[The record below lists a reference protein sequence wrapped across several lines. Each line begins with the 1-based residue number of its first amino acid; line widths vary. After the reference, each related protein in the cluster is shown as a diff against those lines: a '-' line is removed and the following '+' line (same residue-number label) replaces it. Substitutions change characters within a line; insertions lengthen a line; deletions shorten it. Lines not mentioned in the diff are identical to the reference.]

1 MSFYIP
7 CVSNNRTPIDV
18 AVVGA
23 SGTVGQKVLALST
36 HLPWMR
42 ITEIA
47 GSDTRANTP
56 LSSCPWR
63 EVLPMPKALSSLPF
77 CTMDDVS
84 APYILS
90 CLPHDVAEI
99 YEPLWAERGHHVFS
113 NASTFRM
120 FPEIPLLVPE
130 INGHHLSL
138 IDQQK
143 TRGKRVN
150 NPNCSATALACALA
164 PIMTKHPVRHISIV
178 TLQSVSGAGYPGVS
192 SMDILGNTIPHIPGE
207 APKIVV
213 ELQKILGS
221 GDQAL
226 GIPITVNVHRVP
238 VMYGHAAT
246 IHILLDQP
254 ARDVADVYRQFNQTH
269 PIFAL
274 HDGDDRPQ
282 ALRDL
287 SHDDMRIHIGPIHTA
302 ALGSDASVI
311 ALNIL
316 SHNLVRGAAGAV
328 LANLAC
334 FLGHG
339 DALSR
344 T

>member
-1 MSFYIP
+1 MSFYMP
-7 CVSNNRTPIDV
+7 YVDNTLTPIDV

-23 SGTVGQKVLALST
+23 SGTVGQKVLALSAY
-36 HLPWMR
+36 LPWIR
-42 ITEIA
+42 VTEVA
-47 GSDTRANTP
+47 GSDARANAP

-63 EVLPMPKALSSLPF
+63 EVLPMPKTLSSLRF

-90 CLPHDVAEI
+90 CLPSDVAEQ
-99 YEPLWAERGHHVFS
+99 YEPLWAKKGHHVFS

-120 FPEIPLLVPE
+120 SPDIPLLIPE
-130 INGHHLSL
+130 INSHHLSL
-138 IDQQK
+138 IDGQK
-143 TRGKRVN
+143 TPGKRIN

-164 PIMTKHPVRHISIV
+164 PILRNHPVRHISIV
-178 TLQSVSGAGYPGVS
+178 TLQSISGAGYPGVS

-221 GDQAL
+221 VTDPL
-226 GIPITVNVHRVP
+226 CTPITVNVHRVP
-238 VMYGHAAT
+238 VLYGHAAT
-246 IHILLDQP
+246 IHLLLDDP
-254 ARDVADVYRQFNQTH
+254 TPDVMNAYDQFNQTH

-274 HDGDDRPQ
+274 HDGHDRPQ

-287 SHDDMRIHIGPIHTA
+287 SHDDMRIHMGPIHTA
-302 ALGSDASVI
+302 ALGSDSSVV
-311 ALNIL
+311 AVNIL

-334 FLGHG
+334 FLN
-339 DALSR
+339 ASPEL
-344 T
+344 

>member
-7 CVSNNRTPIDV
+7 YTRNSDPIDV

-36 HLPWMR
+36 YLPWMR

-47 GSDTRANTP
+47 ASDARANAP

-63 EVLPMPKALSSLPF
+63 EALLMPQNLSSLRF
-77 CTMDDVS
+77 CTMDDIS
-84 APYILS
+84 APYVLS

-120 FPEIPLLVPE
+120 SPEIPLLIPE
-130 INGHHLSL
+130 INAHHLSL
-138 IDQQK
+138 IHQQK
-143 TRGKRVN
+143 TPGKRVN
-150 NPNCSATALACALA
+150 NPNCSATALACTLA
-164 PIMTKHPVRHISIV
+164 PIMVKHPVRHISIV
-178 TLQSVSGAGYPGVS
+178 TLQSISGAGYPGVS
-192 SMDILGNTIPHIPGE
+192 SMDIVGNTIPHIPGE

-221 GDQAL
+221 EDRAL
-226 GIPITVNVHRVP
+226 CTPITVNVHRVP
-238 VMYGHAAT
+238 VVYGHAAT
-246 IHILLDQP
+246 LHILLDRP
-254 ARDVADVYRQFNQTH
+254 VCDVADVYLDFNEKH
-269 PIFAL
+269 PIFHL
-274 HDGDDRPQ
+274 YSSDDRPQ

-287 SHDDMRIHIGPIHTA
+287 SHNDMRVHIGPIRA
-302 ALGSDASVI
+302 SSLGRDESI
-311 ALNIL
+311 LRMNIV

-334 FLGHG
+334 FLN
-339 DALSR
+339 ASPES
-344 T
+344 

>member
-1 MSFYIP
+1 MSLYIP
-7 CVSNNRTPIDV
+7 YVDNNRTPIHV

-23 SGTVGQKVLALST
+23 SGTVGQKVLALSAY
-36 HLPWMR
+36 LPWIR

-47 GSDTRANTP
+47 ASDTRANAP

-63 EVLPMPKALSSLPF
+63 EVLSMPKSLSSLRF

-99 YEPLWAERGHHVFS
+99 YEPLWAQKGHHVFS

-120 FPEIPLLVPE
+120 SPEIPLVVPE
-130 INGHHLSL
+130 VNAHHLSL
-138 IDQQK
+138 IHQQK

-150 NPNCSATALACALA
+150 NPNCSATALACALL
-164 PIMTKHPVRHISIV
+164 PIVQHYSVRHISIV
-178 TLQSVSGAGYPGVS
+178 TLQSISGAGYPGVS
-192 SMDILGNTIPHIPGE
+192 SMDILGNTIPNIPGE
-207 APKIVV
+207 ADKIVM

-226 GIPITVNVHRVP
+226 CTPITVNVHRVP
-238 VMYGHAAT
+238 VLYGHAAT
-246 IHILLDQP
+246 IHILLNDP
-254 ARDVADVYRQFNQTH
+254 APDVVDLYHQFNQTH

-274 HDGDDRPQ
+274 HDCHNRPQ
-282 ALRDL
+282 ALHDL
-287 SHDDMRIHIGPIHTA
+287 SHHDMRIHMGPIHTA
-302 ALGSDASVI
+302 ALGSDSSVV
-311 ALNIL
+311 AVNIL

-334 FLGHG
+334 FLNATTQH
-339 DALSR
+339 S
-344 T
+344 